1 MRKHIFN
8 AGPCKLPDSTL
19 ENVSKY
25 YKNKRRRG
33 AGNRYEVGVENINL
47 TIGQGEFVFITGSKP
62 MFAISISA
70 PLSRMDDASYA
81 QARQLVIDYAARIS
95 QEIQSVEY
103 RP

>member
-1 MRKHIFN
+1 MKLPAMLHQARRDGCALDDEAFN
-8 AGPCKLPDSTL
+8 AGLRCVAAP
-19 ENVSKY
+19 
-25 YKNKRRRG
+25 
-33 AGNRYEVGVENINL
+33 
-47 TIGQGEFVFITGSKP
+47 VFFTPGKP
-62 MFAISISA
+62 LFAISISA

>member
-1 MRKHIFN
+1 
-8 AGPCKLPDSTL
+8 
-19 ENVSKY
+19 
-25 YKNKRRRG
+25 
-33 AGNRYEVGVENINL
+33 
-47 TIGQGEFVFITGSKP
+47 

-81 QARQLVIDYAARIS
+81 QARQLVIDYTARIS